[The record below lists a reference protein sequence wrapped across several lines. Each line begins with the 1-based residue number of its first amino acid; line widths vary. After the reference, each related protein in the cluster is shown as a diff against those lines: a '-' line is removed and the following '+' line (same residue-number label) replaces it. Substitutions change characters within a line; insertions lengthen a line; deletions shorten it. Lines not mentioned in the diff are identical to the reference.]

1 MHVRTASL
9 SLIASP
15 LHRTCL
21 TWLLLALCGATL
33 WLPAGAQNLPKAT
46 VSKSATQLPGARYA
60 WVAMPARLAAES
72 DARVQDAKFRQQLQ
86 AALDKALQAKGYRLV
101 PASQADILVAYRV
114 GIRDLEQALVKEQP
128 ASATPQAAMS
138 CTAEGCSQLVIRSE
152 AGTPVLSPRV
162 KHETEGGL
170 QVEVLEPREIRVV
183 WRATQRGAVKRG
195 EVTQARLDALA
206 RNVLAELPA
215 VK

>member
-1 MHVRTASL
+1 MRIASL
-9 SLIASP
+9 SLIASSF
-15 LHRTCL
+15 LRTRL
-21 TWLLLALCGATL
+21 ALLLLLALAAVLIG
-33 WLPAGAQNLPKAT
+33 LPAVAQTLPKAT

-60 WVAMPARLAAES
+60 WVAMPPRLAAES
-72 DARVQDAKFRQQLQ
+72 DARVQDASFRKQLQ
-86 AALDKALQAKGYRLV
+86 AALDKAMQAKGYRLA
-101 PASQADILVAYRV
+101 PASQADVLVAYRV
-114 GIRDLEQALVKEQP
+114 GIRDLEQQLVREQP
-128 ASATPQAAMS
+128 ASATPQSAMA
-138 CTAEGCSQLVIRSE
+138 CTADGCSQLVIRSD

-215 VK
+215 AK